1 MKESAQKILTSGDDL
16 ENMANQSS
24 QTSNDICLAVDEI
37 SKGALS
43 QAEDV
48 EQATQQISD
57 IGTLIKQIVNSI
69 NQLNENSIIMYDEG
83 NEAAEIIQ
91 ELNNS
96 NQLTADAIERIG
108 QNVTATNHSVTQ
120 ITEAVDLI
128 TDIACQTDL
137 LSLNASIEAARAGE
151 AGKVFPV
158 PKSIQNRFTNR
169 RSNVILAEY
178 KC

>member
-83 NEAAEIIQ
+83 NEAAEII
-91 ELNNS
+91 EKHGGKTS
-96 NQLTADAIERIG
+96 GT
-108 QNVTATNHSVTQ
+108 VSKK
-120 ITEAVDLI
+120 
-128 TDIACQTDL
+128 TDYL
-137 LSLNASIEAARAGE
+137 LAGE
-151 AGKVFPV
+151 DAGSKLTKAQTLGVTIINEEDF
-158 PKSIQNRFTNR
+158 KKMLEGN
-169 RSNVILAEY
+169 
-178 KC
+178 

>member
-57 IGTLIKQIVNSI
+57 IGTLIKQIVRLPMAI
-69 NQLNENSIIMYDEG
+69 C
-83 NEAAEIIQ
+83 
-91 ELNNS
+91 
-96 NQLTADAIERIG
+96 LTSVFSQIG
-108 QNVTATNHSVTQ
+108 CKTV
-120 ITEAVDLI
+120 LF
-128 TDIACQTDL
+128 L
-137 LSLNASIEAARAGE
+137 
-151 AGKVFPV
+151 
-158 PKSIQNRFTNR
+158 
-169 RSNVILAEY
+169 
-178 KC
+178 